1 MEKPFVSC
9 QLFLNTALWASFITE
24 TKNAGGYVHPE
35 IEKMI
40 RKGEFDIFHPI
51 LHNKN
56 KQNVRFPHSKAK
68 DTYKNLDA
76 LADKFR
82 NMTEFER
89 NYPSAKEKMG
99 ETQLVLNKLLKQN
112 SISIVDPKDRSKVIL
127 NPLNLLTKKS
137 GKKQILVHFIGNCA
151 YTKPELQLDHLK
163 DTSQKIIGF
172 DSLSK
177 TDLSSCYWQYKLNK
191 KSSDALCFEFN
202 GIIYRCNGLPYGASA
217 CVWLV
222 QNTNSI
228 VCEFFRSKFGTFVL
242 NYIDD
247 FLVEHNNNFL
257 ADQPDFGLY
266 PNDNFPLKSVL
277 KKLGYF
283 ISETKTETNVSVL
296 DFCGFVLDLR
306 NKTISIKDTTVQK
319 LTDKINS
326 QVKRCQD
333 IRYIETHELEK
344 IMGLLNFVSATS
356 LTGRTQTLEL
366 MLGFNYATKHNL
378 TCVNL
383 SDGMLAE
390 LDYWKNQYPGSS
402 LHMVRFSTFHSTLHI
417 PGQIPQRGYS
427 DASSKKW
434 GYKIFGETTLL
445 KSGSGF
451 FDDNL
456 VDRLE
461 SLGVIVDSETL
472 KLICINTKEYIAV
485 LILVDSLPWNS
496 IFILLIDNSS
506 VVDSFLKTRSKNRLN
521 NAILKRIFEI
531 LKERSICA
539 RPTWINTRIMDLAG
553 CDDLSRGK
561 NDRLVP
567 NMDISD
573 AGYQFLLRIIPGEFH
588 VVFGHPC
595 LPQSAK
601 EFNYSSFH
609 ENEHENYS
617 GLDPLQHLLQAT
629 KENKLRGGQIILPPR
644 NLIHRICH
652 ILQECVHQITC
663 TFAIIIPASYNSF
676 AKKLSEK

>member
-1 MEKPFVSC
+1 MQRSAIWC
-9 QLFLNTALWASFITE
+9 Q
-24 TKNAGGYVHPE
+24 
-35 IEKMI
+35 
-40 RKGEFDIFHPI
+40 
-51 LHNKN
+51 
-56 KQNVRFPHSKAK
+56 
-68 DTYKNLDA
+68 
-76 LADKFR
+76 
-82 NMTEFER
+82 
-89 NYPSAKEKMG
+89 
-99 ETQLVLNKLLKQN
+99 
-112 SISIVDPKDRSKVIL
+112 
-127 NPLNLLTKKS
+127 
-137 GKKQILVHFIGNCA
+137 
-151 YTKPELQLDHLK
+151 
-163 DTSQKIIGF
+163 
-172 DSLSK
+172 
-177 TDLSSCYWQYKLNK
+177 
-191 KSSDALCFEFN
+191 
-202 GIIYRCNGLPYGASA
+202 
-217 CVWLV
+217 
-222 QNTNSI
+222 
-228 VCEFFRSKFGTFVL
+228 
-242 NYIDD
+242 
-247 FLVEHNNNFL
+247 
-257 ADQPDFGLY
+257 Y

-531 LKERSICA
+531 LKERSIYA

-573 AGYQFLLRIIPGEFH
+573 AGYKFLLRIIPGEFH

-676 AKKLSEK
+676 AKNCLRNKKNFNSCRFQPSGKATRLTLCPRQDYILITFGSDIKTS